1 MREKVKFVYTE
12 AFFVNNKYIGPPVIV
27 THKPCRNQDIKNL
40 KGSFLILLNLL
51 SSPTTITL

>member
-1 MREKVKFVYTE
+1 MREKFKFGDTE
-12 AFFVNNKYIGPPVIV
+12 AFLVKNTNIGPPVIV

-40 KGSFLILLNLL
+40 KGSFLILVNLL